1 VAKELNS
8 IAYGNDAAKKSGIF
22 GANVFNIKWGFE
34 LKNLTTNKVLSKTVP
49 ILFSR
54 NGKFK
59 NSKVLFNFP
68 ATSDLLQLTLTA
80 TITDAYGHSQP
91 KPLEFVFW
99 NQQLETDGSPTQ
111 LNNWLNQ
118 FLGGKP
124 GYIWVVDHWERVR
137 AGQENKPQ
145 PLQITLGYL
154 AEDKVLTL
162 KEVEQLL
169 K

>member
-1 VAKELNS
+1 MK
-8 IAYGNDAAKKSGIF
+8 
-22 GANVFNIKWGFE
+22 
-34 LKNLTTNKVLSKTVP
+34 
-49 ILFSR
+49 
-54 NGKFK
+54 
-59 NSKVLFNFP
+59 
-68 ATSDLLQLTLTA
+68 A

-99 NQQLETDGSPTQ
+99 NQQLETDGSSTQ

-124 GYIWVVDHWERVR
+124 GFVWVVDHWERVR
-137 AGQENKPQ
+137 TGQENKPQ

-154 AEDKVLTL
+154 AEDKVLTV
-162 KEVEQLL
+162 KEIEQIV